1 MFVHNSWYV
10 AATSEELGRNLLPR
24 TFLNQPVVLFRDA
37 NGSPAALEDR
47 CCHRNAPLSIGT
59 LRDGC
64 VECGYHG
71 LLFDRSGQ
79 CIEIP
84 SQDHIPVGASVRSYP
99 TVERHRWIWI
109 WMGDPTLADPH
120 LIPFMFWHE
129 DADWLAIFGFFHV
142 SCNYQ
147 GLIDIQ
153 LDQTHSPFV
162 HPGSLATKAK
172 LKVSP
177 SVKMEDKSLH
187 CERIYLNA
195 DAPALWAAAGDIEG
209 LANGWTRWE
218 YFPPGSIMFDVGW
231 EAVIP
236 KEDVVPLRV
245 RVSHGI
251 TPETNK
257 TTHHFWVSSRNF
269 ALQDVNV
276 TRKLSE
282 IRETFAEDINIV
294 QLTDRNN
301 EHFSSAS
308 IVNLSADVPTIQ
320 ARRLVKRLLEEEK
333 GSSF

>member
-1 MFVHNSWYV
+1 
-10 AATSEELGRNLLPR
+10 
-24 TFLNQPVVLFRDA
+24 
-37 NGSPAALEDR
+37 
-47 CCHRNAPLSIGT
+47 
-59 LRDGC
+59 
-64 VECGYHG
+64 
-71 LLFDRSGQ
+71 
-79 CIEIP
+79 
-84 SQDHIPVGASVRSYP
+84 
-99 TVERHRWIWI
+99 
-109 WMGDPTLADPH
+109 
-120 LIPFMFWHE
+120 
-129 DADWLAIFGFFHV
+129 
-142 SCNYQ
+142 
-147 GLIDIQ
+147 
-153 LDQTHSPFV
+153 
-162 HPGSLATKAK
+162 
-172 LKVSP
+172 
-177 SVKMEDKSLH
+177 
-187 CERIYLNA
+187 
-195 DAPALWAAAGDIEG
+195 
-209 LANGWTRWE
+209 
-218 YFPPGSIMFDVGW
+218 
-231 EAVIP
+231 VIP